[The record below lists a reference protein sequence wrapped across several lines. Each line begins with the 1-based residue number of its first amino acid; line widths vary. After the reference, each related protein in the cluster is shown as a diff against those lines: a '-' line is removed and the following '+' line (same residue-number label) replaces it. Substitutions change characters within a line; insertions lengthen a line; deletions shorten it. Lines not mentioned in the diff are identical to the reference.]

1 MFPLRDST
9 HLNPPSQ
16 GRERRHKQIARLRN
30 KCAITDYGHSVSCSL
45 NPSPAFQAPSPQVAR
60 EKIRSIG
67 NMNKNI
73 FYNKVYSLFTT
84 HLFKT
89 IWSFHV
95 SLLTFHLKQ
104 LLIQTLHLV
113 IYTTNNFKSAE
124 PKRITP
130 TTIATTEANITAPA
144 EISLAIPTNLEYR
157 L

>member
-9 HLNPPSQ
+9 HLNYLSQ
-16 GRERRHKQIARLRN
+16 NVTFSHLLFGR
-30 KCAITDYGHSVSCSL
+30 VSLGRKTIS
-45 NPSPAFQAPSPQVAR
+45 S
-60 EKIRSIG
+60 IRSTH
-67 NMNKNI
+67 
-73 FYNKVYSLFTT
+73 YSSLTI
-84 HLFKT
+84 HLF
-89 IWSFHV
+89 IAIRSFHV

-104 LLIQTLHLV
+104 LVLIQTLHLV
-113 IYTTNNFKSAE
+113 IYPTNNFKSAE

>member
-1 MFPLRDST
+1 MFHLRDST
-9 HLNPPSQ
+9 HLNYLSQ
-16 GRERRHKQIARLRN
+16 NVTFSHLLFGR
-30 KCAITDYGHSVSCSL
+30 VSSGRKTFSL
-45 NPSPAFQAPSPQVAR
+45 
-60 EKIRSIG
+60 IRSTH
-67 NMNKNI
+67 
-73 FYNKVYSLFTT
+73 YSSLTI
-84 HLFKT
+84 HLFIV

-104 LLIQTLHLV
+104 QILIQTLHLV
-113 IYTTNNFKSAE
+113 IYPTNNFKSAE

>member
-9 HLNPPSQ
+9 HLNYLSQ
-16 GRERRHKQIARLRN
+16 NVTFSHLLFGR
-30 KCAITDYGHSVSCSL
+30 VSSGKKTFSL
-45 NPSPAFQAPSPQVAR
+45 
-60 EKIRSIG
+60 IRSTH
-67 NMNKNI
+67 
-73 FYNKVYSLFTT
+73 YSSLTI
-84 HLFKT
+84 HLFIA

-95 SLLTFHLKQ
+95 SLLTFHLM
-104 LLIQTLHLV
+104 LPVLIQTLHLV
-113 IYTTNNFKSAE
+113 IYPTNNFKSAE

>member
-9 HLNPPSQ
+9 HLNYLSQ
-16 GRERRHKQIARLRN
+16 NVTFSHLLFGRVSSGRKTISL
-30 KCAITDYGHSVSCSL
+30 IHSTHYSSL
-45 NPSPAFQAPSPQVAR
+45 T
-60 EKIRSIG
+60 I
-67 NMNKNI
+67 
-73 FYNKVYSLFTT
+73 
-84 HLFKT
+84 HLFIA

-95 SLLTFHLKQ
+95 SLLTFHLM
-104 LLIQTLHLV
+104 LRVLIQTLHLV
-113 IYTTNNFKSAE
+113 IYPTNNFKSAE